1 MFDEE
6 RLLELPTQ
14 SRIAWSARPVWD
26 RKPPVGGR
34 GNRQTYLGFTS
45 RHHACRISNHVGYNS
60 HHSLAQSKSNVEL
73 MKKRKGSI

>member
-6 RLLELPTQ
+6 RFLELPTQ

-34 GNRQTYLGFTS
+34 RNRPAHLDFAR
-45 RHHACRISNHVGYNS
+45 RHHIRRVSNNGGIGS
-60 HHSLAQSKSNVEL
+60 HHSLARSKSNVAL
-73 MKKRKGSI
+73 MKKRRGAI

>member
-14 SRIAWSARPVWD
+14 SSIAWSARPVWD

-34 GNRQTYLGFTS
+34 GNRQTYLDFTS
-45 RHHACRISNHVGYNS
+45 RHHANRSGNHVGYNS
-60 HHSLAQSKSNVEL
+60 PHSLAQPKSNVEI
-73 MKKRKGSI
+73 MHKHKGAR

>member
-6 RLLELPTQ
+6 RFLELPTQ

-34 GNRQTYLGFTS
+34 GNRPAHLDFVS
-45 RHHACRISNHVGYNS
+45 RHHTRRVSNHVGYNS

-73 MKKRKGSI
+73 MKKRRGSI

>member
-34 GNRQTYLGFTS
+34 GNRQTYLDFTS
-45 RHHACRISNHVGYNS
+45 RHHANRSGNHVGYNS
-60 HHSLAQSKSNVEL
+60 HHSLAQSKSNVEIIE
-73 MKKRKGSI
+73 KRRGTR

>member
-6 RLLELPTQ
+6 RFLELPTQ

-34 GNRQTYLGFTS
+34 RNRPTNLDFVS

-60 HHSLAQSKSNVEL
+60 HHSLAQSKSNVER
-73 MKKRKGSI
+73 MKKRRGAI

>member
-6 RLLELPTQ
+6 RFLELSNQ

-26 RKPPVGGR
+26 RKPPLGGR
-34 GNRQTYLGFTS
+34 GNRQTYLDFTS
-45 RHHACRISNHVGYNS
+45 RHHANHSGNHVGYNS

-73 MKKRKGSI
+73 LKKRRGSI

>member
-6 RLLELPTQ
+6 RFLELPTR

-34 GNRQTYLGFTS
+34 RTRQKNLDFTC
-45 RHHACRISNHVGYNS
+45 RHHAHRAGNRVGVDS
-60 HHSLAQSKSNVEL
+60 DHSLARSKSNVEIVQTRGGT
-73 MKKRKGSI
+73 K

>member
-6 RLLELPTQ
+6 RFLELPTQ

-34 GNRQTYLGFTS
+34 RNRPTNLDFVS
-45 RHHACRISNHVGYNS
+45 RNHACRISNHGGYNS

-73 MKKRKGSI
+73 MKKRRGSI